1 MSGIPYLDLYEVSA
15 VQPRDLKEK
24 LLENGNDI
32 TMASSTQMSGRKRLL
47 ISGGALLAVVALS
60 TAAFFADTANI
71 NLFGSANE
79 GGIGGGNNFKIET
92 QNQAANSEGDGTWV
106 RANIDDGPAVSWV
119 LPDGD
124 TLTPGETSSVEIPLR
139 NGSDNL
145 TGDLKF
151 KIGTVDGKTNG
162 AEIWEQLRVTVEVK
176 KDGAAS
182 WTKLVDQVKPSTLAT
197 AQTFLNDLAA
207 EEVATAKITVGID
220 ANAGNDIQ
228 GQAAFPKFIIEA
240 ESK

>member
-1 MSGIPYLDLYEVSA
+1 MSGIPFFALYEVSA

-92 QNQAANSEGDGTWV
+92 QNQAADSKGDGTWV
-106 RANIDDGPAVSWV
+106 RANSDGTAVSWV
-119 LPDGD
+119 LPGGD
-124 TLTPGETSSVEIPLR
+124 TLTPGESSSVEIPLR
-139 NGSDNL
+139 NGSDKL

-151 KIGTVDGKTNG
+151 KIGTVAGKTNG
-162 AEIWEQLRVTVEVK
+162 ADIWEELRVTVEVK

-182 WTKLVDQVKPSTLAT
+182 WTKLADQVKPSTLAT
-197 AQTFLNDLAA
+197 AQAFLNDLAA
-207 EEVATAKITVGID
+207 EEVVTAKVTVGI
-220 ANAGNDIQ
+220 AATAGNNIQ